1 VEPDRRARRHAETR
15 AEILDLALG
24 VMAEDGVAG
33 LSLAE
38 VARRLG
44 VKPPSLYKYFASRHA
59 VYDALFRIGQQGYL
73 DAVRQAS
80 SSSGQG
86 GLAALGAALE
96 AGARWIMENQTLAQ
110 LLFWRPVPG
119 FTPSAEA
126 YAPALAIHE
135 HMASLI
141 RSAVERGE
149 LHPDAAGEDGLALA
163 SSLIAGVVSQQ
174 LANEPDAPYEQG
186 RFTRLVPRL
195 PSLLAAAHPPPPA
208 ASRGDAP

>member
-1 VEPDRRARRHAETR
+1 VEPDRRARRRAETR

-33 LSLAE
+33 LSMAT

-44 VKPPSLYKYFASRHA
+44 VKPPSLYKYFPSRRA
-59 VYDALFRIGQQGYL
+59 VYDALFRIGQEGYL
-73 DAVRQAS
+73 TAVRQAS
-80 SSSGQG
+80 TGQA

-96 AGARWIMENQTLAQ
+96 AGARWIMANQTLAQ

-135 HMASLI
+135 HMTSLI
-141 RSAVERGE
+141 RSAVDRGE
-149 LHPDAAGEDGLALA
+149 LHPAATSEEGLALA
-163 SSLIAGVVSQQ
+163 SSLIAGVASQQ
-174 LANEPDAPYEQG
+174 LANEPDVSYEQG

-195 PSLLAAAHPPPPA
+195 PSLLAAAYPAPDAPPA
-208 ASRGDAP
+208 DGP